1 LSKEA
6 KISGDKHKENKEE
19 STGSLN
25 SHKKMGDKKK
35 KKMKKVVYYEIDSSD
50 TQPPMSSQHLQSAK
64 SVRSIVR
71 FVFAI
76 LAFLNVLLYFSFP

>member
-1 LSKEA
+1 MSKEA

-50 TQPPMSSQHLQSAK
+50 TQPRNLRCQVNIFKAPRA
-64 SVRSIVR
+64 
-71 FVFAI
+71 
-76 LAFLNVLLYFSFP
+76 

>member
-1 LSKEA
+1 
-6 KISGDKHKENKEE
+6 
-19 STGSLN
+19 
-25 SHKKMGDKKK
+25 
-35 KKMKKVVYYEIDSSD
+35 MKKVVYYEIDSSD